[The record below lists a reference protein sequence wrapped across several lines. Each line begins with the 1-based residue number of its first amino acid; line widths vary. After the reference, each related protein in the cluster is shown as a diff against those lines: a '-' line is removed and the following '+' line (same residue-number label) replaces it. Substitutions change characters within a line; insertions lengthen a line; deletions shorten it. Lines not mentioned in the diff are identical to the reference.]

1 MADFLLTMNKE
12 AFGEE
17 PGPCSLRPSAGFEG
31 KGGPGRDKKGREKRD
46 HPLPL
51 IPGSATVNSR
61 MESFTHTFICRH
73 LVEVLHN
80 ELRLLDVLR

>member
-17 PGPCSLRPSAGFEG
+17 PGPAWEAYTALLDPSAGFEG
-31 KGGPGRDKKGREKRD
+31 KGQKRERKE
-46 HPLPL
+46 
-51 IPGSATVNSR
+51 GSATVNSR

>member
-1 MADFLLTMNKE
+1 MHKE

-17 PGPCSLRPSAGFEG
+17 PGPAWEAYTALVDPSAGFEG

-46 HPLPL
+46 HPLPS